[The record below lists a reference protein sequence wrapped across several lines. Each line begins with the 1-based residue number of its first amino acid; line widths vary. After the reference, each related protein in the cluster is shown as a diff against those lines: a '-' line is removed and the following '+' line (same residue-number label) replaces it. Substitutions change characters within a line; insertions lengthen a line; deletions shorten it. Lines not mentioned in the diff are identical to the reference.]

1 MKKAQ
6 LVDFVDKLDNGLDT
20 FVGERGMRLSGGQRQ
35 RIGIARA
42 LYHNP
47 DILIL
52 DEATSALDNDTEQ
65 AVMDSI
71 ESLKREKTILI
82 IAHRLTTIRNA
93 DIIYEIADG
102 LAVRKSKDEIF
113 GE

>member
-1 MKKAQ
+1 
-6 LVDFVDKLDNGLDT
+6 
-20 FVGERGMRLSGGQRQ
+20 
-35 RIGIARA
+35 
-42 LYHNP
+42 
-47 DILIL
+47 
-52 DEATSALDNDTEQ
+52 
-65 AVMDSI
+65 MDSI